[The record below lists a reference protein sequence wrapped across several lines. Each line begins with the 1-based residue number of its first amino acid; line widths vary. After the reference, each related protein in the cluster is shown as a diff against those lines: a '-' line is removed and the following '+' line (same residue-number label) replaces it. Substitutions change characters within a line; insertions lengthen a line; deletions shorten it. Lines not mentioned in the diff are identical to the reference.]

1 MAETR
6 LCKLY
11 KRNVLHNSQKER
23 EREEE
28 KNLLPSTIS
37 IKLRFKT
44 QTLLPEYGKQINK
57 AFSSL
62 RQELKISLVQSS
74 DSFWE
79 EQITAGITSF
89 RNIFLVMTKNCF
101 LPVKCKSPR
110 GSLGFFFF
118 FSCVSR
124 NAWTWVRDLTRGK
137 DVAFFKH
144 REFARFHS
152 MKMNSDSADVLMH
165 VVDIIT
171 GPLHCYMYTDE

>member
-37 IKLRFKT
+37 IKQRCKT

-89 RNIFLVMTKNCF
+89 RNILLVMTKNCF

-110 GSLGFFFF
+110 ESLGFFFF
-118 FSCVSR
+118 FRVCLG
-124 NAWTWVRDLTRGK
+124 TLE
-137 DVAFFKH
+137 H
-144 REFARFHS
+144 EFATW
-152 MKMNSDSADVLMH
+152 H
-165 VVDIIT
+165 VGRTSLSSNIENLPDFIHWKWTATPPTSLCMSSI
-171 GPLHCYMYTDE
+171 

>member
-110 GSLGFFFF
+110 ESLGFFFF
-118 FSCVSR
+118 FVCVSER
-124 NAWTWVRDLTRGK
+124 LNMSSRLDTWEGRRFLQTSRICQISFNENEQRLRRRPYACRRYNYWSFTLLHV
-137 DVAFFKH
+137 H
-144 REFARFHS
+144 R
-152 MKMNSDSADVLMH
+152 
-165 VVDIIT
+165 
-171 GPLHCYMYTDE
+171 